1 MEEFIVTIVKKLVDN
16 PQDVQV
22 REVQGEKTIIY
33 ELKVNQADL
42 GKVIGKHGRIISA
55 IRTILKAATAKSENR
70 VMLEVL
76 D

>member
-1 MEEFIVTIVKKLVDN
+1 MEDFIISIVKKLVDN
-16 PQDVQV
+16 PEDVNV

-33 ELKVNQADL
+33 ELKVNQSDL

-55 IRTILKAATAKSENR
+55 IRTILKAASAKSENR
-70 VMLEVL
+70 VLLEVL